1 MVSGEGEELGYIA
14 RTEGVTRV
22 FNIGRNEIHAL
33 RGVSVSIDEKK
44 LVALKGRSGSGKT
57 TLMNIIGML
66 DRPTAGRVF
75 FLDREVGSLDEKS
88 RTLIR
93 KKDIGFIFQ
102 SLALISYMT
111 AYENVEFI
119 LKVAGYPPGEIR
131 KRAEE
136 CLSFVGLHK
145 RMNHRTFELSGG
157 EQQRVG
163 IARAFAHKPR
173 LILADEPTAELDTHM
188 GLQVI
193 KIFKDLVE
201 KEPISIIMATHDPA
215 IMEVADNVYSLED
228 GQILQHEAD

>member
-1 MVSGEGEELGYIA
+1 MGHIV
-14 RTEGVTRV
+14 RTEDVTKV
-22 FNIGRNEIHAL
+22 FTVGRNAVHAL
-33 RGVSVSIDEKK
+33 KGVSVKIDEKK

-57 TLMNIIGML
+57 TLMNMIGML

-75 FLDREVGSLDEKS
+75 LLDKEVTCLDENQ
-88 RTLIR
+88 RTRLR
-93 KKDIGFIFQ
+93 KQRIGFIFQ
-102 SLALISYMT
+102 SVALISYMT
-111 AYENVEFI
+111 AYENVEFM
-119 LKVAGYPPGEIR
+119 LKVSGYPSNEIK
-131 KRAEE
+131 KRTEE
-136 CLSFVGLHK
+136 CLSFVGLFK

-163 IARAFAHKPR
+163 IARAFAHKPQ

-201 KEPISIIMATHDPA
+201 KESVSIIMATHDPA

-228 GQILQHEAD
+228 GRIL